1 MNNLLRYSHNLIIAL
16 LLGYLV
22 NGQAHGTQII
32 KDPTRPLVSFGVQA
46 ISDDTSLQQ
55 NKSNTELILQ
65 GVLVENGR
73 KVAVINNRLV
83 RIGEQIEGY
92 TVTGII
98 PYGAQLSLEEE
109 TLSLSLVSEN
119 IKISK

>member
-1 MNNLLRYSHNLIIAL
+1 MNNLLRYSHNLIIVL
-16 LLGYLV
+16 LLGYMV
-22 NGQAHGTQII
+22 NGQAYASQII
-32 KDPTRPLVSFGVQA
+32 KDPTRPLVNFGAKA
-46 ISDDTSLQQ
+46 IESDTSLQQ

>member
-1 MNNLLRYSHNLIIAL
+1 MNNLLRYSQHIIVSL
-16 LLGYLV
+16 LLGYLAI
-22 NGQAHGTQII
+22 GQAYGSQIV
-32 KDPTRPLVSFGVQA
+32 KDPTRPLVNFGEKTFVG
-46 ISDDTSLQQ
+46 DTNLEQK
-55 NKSNTELILQ
+55 KSNTALILQ

-83 RIGEQIEGY
+83 GVGEQIEGY

-109 TLSLSLVSEN
+109 TLSLSLISEN
-119 IKISK
+119 VKISK

>member
-1 MNNLLRYSHNLIIAL
+1 MNNLLRYSQQIIYTL
-16 LLGYLV
+16 VLGYFTI
-22 NGQAHGTQII
+22 GQSFGSEIV
-32 KDPTRPLVSFGVQA
+32 KDPTRPLINFGSQPL
-46 ISDDTSLQQ
+46 DGDTNVEQK
-55 NKSNTELILQ
+55 KSNTSLILQ

-73 KVAVINNRLV
+73 KVAVINNQLV
-83 RIGEQIEGY
+83 RVGEQIEGY

>member
-1 MNNLLRYSHNLIIAL
+1 MNNLLRYSQHIIYTL
-16 LLGYLV
+16 LLGYFAI
-22 NGQAHGTQII
+22 GQSFGSQVV
-32 KDPTRPLVSFGVQA
+32 KDPTRPLVNFGGPA
-46 ISDDTSLQQ
+46 LAGDTNLEQK
-55 NKSNTELILQ
+55 KSNTALILQ

-83 RIGEQIEGY
+83 RVGEQIEGY